1 MKKISKLVL
10 GVQFVVEMFL
20 AIYSALNLLLQ
31 ATRCTYDS
39 KGHHLHK
46 VVHMG

>member
-1 MKKISKLVL
+1 MLGIQYVVLV
-10 GVQFVVEMFL
+10 FL
-20 AIYSALNLLLQ
+20 AIYSSLNLLLQ

-39 KGHHLHK
+39 GGHHLRK